1 MQTINYRTC
10 AFALACAL
18 APSAPAW
25 AATAVLEHSGGATAE
40 LGSRVWFNGKVDGV
54 STFMYYAVNGVAG
67 GNATFGTLNSQNG
80 EYRAPLT
87 MPANP
92 VITISATSAGTV
104 KAYASTT
111 LTLRPASPAI
121 LSLTPLAVNCGAYTL
136 NLTGTLFTRDS
147 VVLISDRPAPTT
159 FVADG
164 KLSATGKASA
174 NGVLAVRVLNP
185 GNVVSA
191 PNYQARVSSCGT
203 TPAPAPT
210 PAPSPAP
217 APGSGTLGP
226 KPPLDTALVSA
237 ARFLEQATFGYT
249 PAELA
254 ALKAKGQA
262 AWLAQQFALPA
273 SPMPPT
279 TDMTVLRNNWYK
291 NMAGGQD
298 QLRQRMIFAL
308 SQLFVVSADKNPYAA
323 EIQPWLST
331 LSTHAFGNFNNLLRE
346 MTLNPAMA
354 KYLDLGN
361 SLAPAPN
368 ENYAREVMQLFTIG
382 PNLLHQDGG
391 VQTDRNGDPI
401 PSYDQARIADMAR
414 ALSGWTYNG
423 PSATGLNWEGFN
435 GPLQPR
441 NNYHDKGAKTLLNG
455 VTLPAGQ
462 SAQQDYDAVMRNL
475 FDHPNLAPFIAT
487 RLIRAFVTSNPS
499 PAYIGR
505 VANVFG
511 AGPAGRGD
519 LKATLTAVLSDP
531 EARLDKP
538 GATQG
543 HLKDPMLHTISLFRA
558 LGASVVDPTNLFWDY
573 LLIGQ
578 KITNAPSVFNFYSPM
593 TGLPDA
599 PQSFGPEFQVYAPS
613 LAVARAN
620 LLFNFISGNYKG
632 SVSIDITPYVDV
644 AGDPT
649 ALLNLVD
656 ARLLAGRMSATARQA
671 IGSAVMASSDKRQRA
686 ITALYLSA
694 ISAEFAVIQ

>member
-1 MQTINYRTC
+1 MHIIHYRTWG
-10 AFALACAL
+10 LACAL
-18 APSAPAW
+18 ACAAPAW
-25 AATAVLEHSGGATAE
+25 AATAVLEHSGAATAE
-40 LGSRVWFNGKVDGV
+40 LGSTVWFNGKVDGV

-67 GNATFGTLNSQNG
+67 GNATYGTLNAQNG

-87 MPANP
+87 MPANA
-92 VITISATSAGTV
+92 VIAISAASAGAVRT
-104 KAYASTT
+104 YASTT

-121 LSLTPLAVNCGAYTL
+121 LSVNPLAVNCGAYTL
-136 NLTGTLFTRDS
+136 NLTGTRFTRDS
-147 VVLISDRPAPTT
+147 VVWISDHPAPTT
-159 FVADG
+159 FTSDG

-174 NGVLAVRVLNP
+174 NGVLALRVVNA
-185 GNVVSA
+185 GNVASA
-191 PNYQARVSSCGT
+191 PNYQARIASCGT
-203 TPAPAPT
+203 AAAPAPGPTTGPAPAP
-210 PAPSPAP
+210 AGAL
-217 APGSGTLGP
+217 LGP
-226 KPPLDTALVSA
+226 KPAIDAAQVSA
-237 ARFLEQATFGYT
+237 ARFLEQASFGYT

-254 ALKAKGQA
+254 AVKAKGQA

-273 SPMPPT
+273 SPMPLT
-279 TDMTVLRNNWYK
+279 ADMTVLRNNWYK

-308 SQLFVVSADKNPYAA
+308 SQLFVVSANKNPYAN

-346 MTLNPAMA
+346 MTLNPAMG

-361 SLAPAPN
+361 SMAPAPN

-382 PNLLHQDGG
+382 PTLLNQDGS
-391 VQTDRNGDPI
+391 VQTDRNGEPI
-401 PSYDQARIADMAR
+401 PSYDQARIGDMAR
-414 ALSGWTYNG
+414 ALSGWTYSG
-423 PSATGLNWEGFN
+423 PSSTGLNWESFGA
-435 GPLQPR
+435 PLQAR

-455 VTLPAGQ
+455 VTLPEGQ
-462 SAQQDYDAVMRNL
+462 SASQDYDAVMRNL
-475 FDHPNLAPFIAT
+475 FEHPNLPPFIAT

-499 PAYIGR
+499 PAYISR
-505 VANVFG
+505 VARVFG

-531 EARLDKP
+531 EARQDQP
-538 GATQG
+538 GATRG
-543 HLKDPMLHTISLFRA
+543 HLKDPMLHSISLFRA

-573 LLIGQ
+573 FLIGE
-578 KITNAPSVFNFYSPM
+578 KILNAPSVFNFYSPM
-593 TGLPDA
+593 TRLPDA
-599 PQSFGPEFQVYAPS
+599 AQAFGPEFQVYAPS

-620 LLFNFISGNYKG
+620 LLLNVISGNYKG
-632 SVSIDITPYVDV
+632 SVNLDITPYVNV

-656 ARLLAGRMSATARQA
+656 ATLLAGRMSANARQA
-671 IGSAVMASSDKRQRA
+671 IGNAVMASGDKRQRA